1 MKHMFLRCTSVL
13 VVSAAL
19 LFTACKKGDAGPAGE
34 KGDKGDPGAAGATG
48 STGKA
53 GSANV
58 IYSPWLDVTFNAV
71 DTFYEAAIDAPDI
84 VDSIIE
90 KGEVKVYWNINTAT
104 APAIVALPYA
114 DNGLIFGAKD
124 LFVFPIIQAGNIF
137 IESTYN
143 TGTQVSTSDPNVK
156 LWQYRYVII
165 PGGTAAARSAVNWN
179 DYNQV
184 KNYLGLK
191 D

>member
-1 MKHMFLRCTSVL
+1 MKHMFLRSASVL

-19 LFTACKKGDAGPAGE
+19 LFTACKKGDTGPAGE
-34 KGDKGDPGAAGATG
+34 KGDKGDTGANGATG
-48 STGKA
+48 STGKP

-58 IYSPWLDVTFNAV
+58 IYSEWLDVTFNAV
-71 DTFYEAAIDAPDI
+71 DTFFEASIDAPKI
-84 VDSIIE
+84 VDSIIA
-90 KGEVKVYWNINTAT
+90 KGEVKVYWNINTST

-143 TGTQVSTSDPNVK
+143 VGTRPSTNDPNIPV
-156 LWQYRYVII
+156 WQYRYVII
-165 PGGTAAARSAVNWN
+165 PGGMAARSGVNWN

-184 KNYLGLK
+184 KAYLGLK

>member
-1 MKHMFLRCTSVL
+1 MKHMFLRCSSVL
-13 VVSAAL
+13 VLTVAL

-34 KGDKGDPGAAGATG
+34 KGDKGDTGATGSTG

-58 IYSPWLDVTFNAV
+58 IYSAWTDVTFNAV
-71 DTFYEAAIDAPDI
+71 DTFFEAAIDAPKI
-84 VDSIIE
+84 VDSIIA
-90 KGEVKVYWNINTAT
+90 KGEVKVYWNINTST

-137 IESTYN
+137 LESTYN
-143 TGTQVSTSDPNVK
+143 VGTRPSTNDPNVK
-156 LWQYRYVII
+156 VWQYRYVII
-165 PGGTAAARSAVNWN
+165 PGGTAARSGVNWN
-179 DYNQV
+179 DYSEVQ
-184 KNYLGLK
+184 KYLGLK